1 MASPDLPREVAGLVW
16 LKEARAFI
24 VHQFVGR
31 NDPPP
36 EARPLLDR
44 FARLLDVSTTVAAIV
59 LAIIVAQVATQA
71 YALVDLARREAVRG
85 GRKWLWALVIALG
98 NLPGAIGYL
107 VAGRPTPE
115 VDVSAAGSGASG
127 ARGEAARRAVDAL
140 YKPRN

>member
-1 MASPDLPREVAGLVW
+1 LEGTIHAQRLD
-16 LKEARAFI
+16 
-24 VHQFVGR
+24 
-31 NDPPP
+31 
-36 EARPLLDR
+36 PLLDR
-44 FARLLDVSTTVAAIV
+44 LARLLDVSSTVAAIV
-59 LAIIVAQVATQA
+59 LAIIVAQVATQV

-115 VDVSAAGSGASG
+115 VDVSAADSGASG
-127 ARGEAARRAVDAL
+127 ARDEAARRAVDAL